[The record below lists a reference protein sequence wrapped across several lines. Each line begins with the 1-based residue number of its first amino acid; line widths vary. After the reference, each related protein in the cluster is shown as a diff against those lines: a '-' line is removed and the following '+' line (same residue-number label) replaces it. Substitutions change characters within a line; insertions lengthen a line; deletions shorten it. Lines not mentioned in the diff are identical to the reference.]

1 MTTMPD
7 TRRKLV
13 CNFARV
19 QSVFDDCLVHAQM
32 KLSDAGVG
40 AYIEGAQVICK
51 MGRGE
56 EPVLVFLEE
65 MPLVAAQIGEDVIA
79 EIVEF
84 TRKLARTPNSK
95 AIPPF
100 LQSLA
105 AAARHLESHQMFSEY
120 LQLVWQTMER
130 TSPKVH
136 GIDSMYTSECLPD
149 FLRSAPFLLGQLA
162 LGGLKN
168 WVDYGIRGYPNDP
181 ERQRDYFM
189 LQSADSR
196 AVLQRERH
204 GTLLTDHQRKLD
216 LYLRGLWGSEAVF
229 MPYSLAFDQL
239 RKPSPYLDDNGIH
252 LPDVYDDKLFPP
264 PCRGRAG
271 EGVDTTPSHCSTP
284 ILIAPS
290 LCSPPLQGGR
300 NRVGGEGI
308 ISGINRYR
316 ALLAHVSA
324 HRRWTTPIMAD
335 NFSPFQRISIEV
347 FEDARV
353 EWLAM
358 REYPGLRQLW
368 CALHPVPQEIEYE
381 EDVSYIRHR
390 LAMLSRALLDPVHD
404 YTHPLILK
412 YVAQFHALMA
422 AGNTT
427 TNAMIDLGIHFISES
442 RLRSDSSAKVYFDD
456 TEIDYRDDNRL
467 MWRFFEDGDEEVYE
481 SHPRKAQP
489 EEQGEEA
496 KMPPRLY
503 PEWDYTAQ
511 HYNPDWVSLYEHLHP
526 SGDAA
531 YIDQLLAK
539 HSALAKKLKKI
550 IDMLKPQ
557 QKVRVRYQEE
567 GSELDLDVAIRS
579 LIDFK
584 SGAQPDPRINMS
596 HKNDGRS
603 IAVSLLLDLSASLGD
618 VPEGCSQSKL
628 ELSQEAVSLLAWA
641 VDQMGDPFAIGG
653 FHSDTR
659 HEVRYLH
666 LKGYKEPWG
675 EEVKAR
681 LAAMDAGF
689 STRMGAA
696 LRHAGHYLGH
706 QQADKKLLLV
716 LTDGEP
722 ADIDSKDPRH
732 LIEDARIAVR
742 ELDQQGIYTYCINLD
757 PKADAY
763 VTDIFGKRYTVID
776 NIQRLPERLPQ
787 LFMALTK

>member
-1 MTTMPD
+1 M
-7 TRRKLV
+7 LLS
-13 CNFARV
+13 CNFSRV
-19 QSVFDDCLVHAQM
+19 QSVFDDCLAHARM
-32 KLSDAGVG
+32 KLSDAGVH
-40 AYIEGAQVICK
+40 AYVEGAQVICK

-65 MPLVAAQIGEDVIA
+65 IPLVAAQVGESVIA
-79 EIVEF
+79 EVVEF

-105 AAARHLESHQMFSEY
+105 AAARHLESHQLFTEY
-120 LQLVWQTMER
+120 LQLVWKTMER

-136 GIDSMYTSECLPD
+136 GIDSMYTSDCLPD
-149 FLRSAPFLLGQLA
+149 FLKSAPFLLGQLA

-168 WVDYGIRGYPNDP
+168 WVDYGIKGYPNDP
-181 ERQRDYFM
+181 DRQRDYFK

-204 GTLLTDHQRKLD
+204 GTLLTDHERTLD
-216 LYLRGLWGSEAVF
+216 LYLRGLWGSDAVF
-229 MPYSLAFDQL
+229 LPYSLSFDEL
-239 RKPSPYLDDNGIH
+239 RKPTPYVDDAGIH
-252 LPDVYDDKLFPP
+252 LPDVYDDT
-264 PCRGRAG
+264 RS
-271 EGVDTTPSHCSTP
+271 GV
-284 ILIAPS
+284 
-290 LCSPPLQGGR
+290 R
-300 NRVGGEGI
+300 
-308 ISGINRYR
+308 GINRYR
-316 ALLAHVSA
+316 ALLAHISA

-335 NFSPFQRISIEV
+335 NFSPFQRISIEM
-347 FEDARV
+347 FEDSRV

-368 CALHPVPQEIEYE
+368 CALHPIPHEIELE
-381 EDVSYIRHR
+381 EGVSYIRHR
-390 LAMLSRALLDPVHD
+390 LTMLSRALIDPEHG
-404 YTHPLILK
+404 YSHPAILK
-412 YVAQFHALMA
+412 YVAQFHTLMA
-422 AGNTT
+422 AGSTDT
-427 TNAMIDLGIHFISES
+427 QSMIDLGIHFITES
-442 RLRSDSSAKVYFDD
+442 RLRSDSSAKVYFDN

-467 MWRFFEDGDEEVYE
+467 MWRFFEDGDEETYE
-481 SHPRKAQP
+481 TRPRKVQP
-489 EEQGEEA
+489 EEQDAGT

-503 PEWDYTAQ
+503 PEWDYLAQ

-526 SGDAA
+526 SGNAA

-539 HSALAKKLKKI
+539 HSALAKRLKKI

-557 QKVRVRYQEE
+557 QKVRVRYQDE

-618 VPEGCSQSKL
+618 IPEGCTQSKL

-659 HEVRYLH
+659 HEVRFLH
-666 LKGYKEPWG
+666 IKGYKELWG
-675 EEVKAR
+675 DEVKSR

-696 LRHAGHYLGH
+696 LRHAGHYLAH
-706 QQADKKLLLV
+706 QQADKKLMLV

-722 ADIDSKDPRH
+722 ADIDSSDARH

-757 PKADAY
+757 PKADSY
-763 VTDIFGKRYTVID
+763 VADIFGKRYTVID

>member
-1 MTTMPD
+1 MQD
-7 TRRKLV
+7 AHRKLV
-13 CNFARV
+13 CNFVRV
-19 QSVFDDCLVHAQM
+19 QSVFDDCLAHAQM
-32 KLSDAGVG
+32 KLSDAGVD
-40 AYIEGAQVICK
+40 AYVDGAQVICK

-56 EPVLVFLEE
+56 EPVLAFLEE
-65 MPLVAAQIGEDVIA
+65 MPLVAAQLGENVIA
-79 EIVEF
+79 EVVEF

-95 AIPPF
+95 SIPPF

-105 AAARHLESHQMFSEY
+105 AAARHLESHRLFSEY

-149 FLRSAPFLLGQLA
+149 FLKNVPFLLGQLS

-168 WVDYGIRGYPNDP
+168 WVDYGIKGYPNDP
-181 ERQRDYFM
+181 ERQRGYFM

-204 GTLLTDHQRKLD
+204 GTLLTDHERKLD
-216 LYLRGLWGSEAVF
+216 MYLRGMWGSEAVF
-229 MPYSLAFDQL
+229 FPYSLAFDQL

-252 LPDVYDDKLFPP
+252 LPDVYDDFLPSS
-264 PCRGRAG
+264 PCVGKGGVRGI
-271 EGVDTTPSHCSTP
+271 D
-284 ILIAPS
+284 
-290 LCSPPLQGGR
+290 
-300 NRVGGEGI
+300 
-308 ISGINRYR
+308 RYR

-324 HRRWTTPIMAD
+324 HRRWTKPLMAD

-347 FEDARV
+347 FEDSRV

-358 REYPGLRQLW
+358 REYPGLRKLW
-368 CALHPVPQEIEYE
+368 CTLHPAPAEIEH
-381 EDVSYIRHR
+381 EDGVSYIRHR
-390 LAMLSRALLDPVHD
+390 LTMMSRALLDPGHG
-404 YTHPLILK
+404 YTHPLIIK
-412 YVAQFHALMA
+412 YAGQFHALMET
-422 AGNTT
+422 GNADTKS
-427 TNAMIDLGIHFISES
+427 MIDLGVHFISES
-442 RLRSDSSAKVYFDD
+442 RLRSDSSAKVYFDQ

-481 SHPRKAQP
+481 ARPRKAQP
-489 EEQGEEA
+489 DEQSEEA

-503 PEWDYTAQ
+503 PEWDYMAQ
-511 HYNPDWVSLYEHLHP
+511 HYHPDWVSLYEHLHP
-526 SGDAA
+526 SGNAA

-539 HSALAKKLKKI
+539 HSALAKKLKRI

-584 SGAQPDPRINMS
+584 SGTQPDPRINMS

-603 IAVSLLLDLSASLGD
+603 IAVSLLLDLSASLAD
-618 VPEGCSQSKL
+618 IPAGCTQSKL
-628 ELSQEAVSLLAWA
+628 ELSQEAVSLLGWA

-666 LKGYKEPWG
+666 IKGYKEPWG
-675 EEVKAR
+675 DEVKAR

-696 LRHAGHYLGH
+696 LRHAGHYLSH

-722 ADIDSKDPRH
+722 ADIDSRDPQH
-732 LIEDARIAVR
+732 LIEDSRMAVR

-757 PKADAY
+757 PRADSY
-763 VTDIFGKRYTVID
+763 VADIFGKRYAVID

-787 LFMALTK
+787 LFMALTR

>member
-1 MTTMPD
+1 MTDMPD

-13 CNFARV
+13 CNFVRV
-19 QSVFDDCLVHAQM
+19 QSVFDDCLAHAQM
-32 KLSDAGVG
+32 KLSDAGVD
-40 AYIEGAQVICK
+40 AYIEGAQIICK

-56 EPVLVFLEE
+56 EPVLAFLEE
-65 MPLVAAQIGEDVIA
+65 MPLVAAQIGEEVIA
-79 EIVEF
+79 EVVEF

-105 AAARHLESHQMFSEY
+105 AAARHLESRKLFLEY
-120 LQLVWQTMER
+120 LQLVWQTMDR

-149 FLRSAPFLLGQLA
+149 FLKSAPFLLGQLS

-168 WVDYGIRGYPNDP
+168 WVDYGIKGYPNDP
-181 ERQRDYFM
+181 ERQRDYFL

-204 GTLLTDHQRKLD
+204 GTLLTDHQRQLD

-239 RKPSPYLDDNGIH
+239 RKPAPYLDDNGIH
-252 LPDVYDDKLFPP
+252 LPDVYDDT
-264 PCRGRAG
+264 RD
-271 EGVDTTPSHCSTP
+271 GV
-284 ILIAPS
+284 
-290 LCSPPLQGGR
+290 R
-300 NRVGGEGI
+300 
-308 ISGINRYR
+308 GINRYR

-358 REYPGLRQLW
+358 REYPGLRKLW
-368 CALHPVPQEIEYE
+368 CALHPVPQGIEHE
-381 EDVSYIRHR
+381 EGVSYIRHR
-390 LAMLSRALLDPVHD
+390 LAMLSRALLDPEHG
-404 YTHPLILK
+404 YMHPSILK
-412 YVAQFHALMA
+412 YVAQFNALMA
-422 AGNTT
+422 ADNTS
-427 TNAMIDLGIHFISES
+427 TNTMIDLGIHFIAES
-442 RLRSDSSAKVYFDD
+442 RLRSDSSAKVYFTD

-481 SHPRKAQP
+481 ARPRKAQP
-489 EEQGEEA
+489 EEPGEEA

-526 SGDAA
+526 SGEAA

-539 HSALAKKLKKI
+539 HSALAKKLKRI

-618 VPEGCSQSKL
+618 VPEGCTQTKL

-666 LKGYKEPWG
+666 LKGYREPWG
-675 EEVKAR
+675 DEVKAR
-681 LAAMDAGF
+681 LAAMDAGL

-696 LRHAGHYLGH
+696 LRHAGHYLSH
-706 QQADKKLLLV
+706 QQADKKLLLL

-757 PKADAY
+757 PKADTY
-763 VTDIFGKRYTVID
+763 VADIFGKRYTVID